1 MAQAETVVSGPDGD
15 DVPTVEEIANVAE
28 KHEAA
33 REEYNE
39 GARVKRAARKVLYR
53 APTGIYG
60 PWAVSWVQP
69 SRRDWD
75 WEAIAAF

>member
-15 DVPTVEEIANVAE
+15 DVPTVEEIANAAE

-53 APTGIYG
+53 APTGNYG

-69 SRRDWD
+69 SRRDW
-75 WEAIAAF
+75 EAIAAF